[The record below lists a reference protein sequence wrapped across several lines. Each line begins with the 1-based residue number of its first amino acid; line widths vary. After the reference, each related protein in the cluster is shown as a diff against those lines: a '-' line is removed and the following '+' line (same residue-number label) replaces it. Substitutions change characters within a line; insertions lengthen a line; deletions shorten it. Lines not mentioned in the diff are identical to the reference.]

1 MFGFFKSSSSSDT
14 TEIKDYGVFTDGINL
29 TNNKNKEINAQNEV
43 IRSIRAILQSDDVF
57 MGPIRDSSVKALES
71 AENKLSIIEENL
83 ATISMYLAKTSESY
97 QNADSKAC
105 EVISLNTQTGKM
117 EIKKGVYGAQYKAPS
132 GANLSKDQYDF
143 INTIKDYAIESYNE
157 TGVLPSLTIA
167 QAIHESGWGK
177 YAINGNLYGI
187 KARGKW
193 KGGSKVTTT
202 QEYVNGSYITKQD
215 SFRTYSPER
224 QPGESDEDYKKRQW
238 YLSTMDHGQFL
249 VDNSRYEHVLTATNY
264 KQAAYEVKKAGYAT
278 GAQYAEHI
286 IETVEQYGLN
296 QWDPAPSQK

>member
-29 TNNKNKEINAQNEV
+29 TNNKNKEINAQNEA

-83 ATISMYLAKTSESY
+83 STVSMYLAKTSESY

-105 EVISLNTQTGKM
+105 EIISLNTQTGKM
-117 EIKKGVYGAQYKAPS
+117 EIKTGVYGAQYKAPS

-177 YAINGNLYGI
+177 SAIEGNLFGI
-187 KARGKW
+187 KYRRGDNT
-193 KGGSKVTTT
+193 GSKVTTT
-202 QEYVNGSYITKQD
+202 QEYVNGEYITTQA
-215 SFRTYSPER
+215 SFRTYKLKR
-224 QPGESDEDYKKRQW
+224 LPGESDKEYRNRQW
-238 YLSTMDHGQFL
+238 RESTKDHGHFL
-249 VDNSRYEHVLTATNY
+249 VDNPRYAKVLTAKDYET
-264 KQAAYEVKKAGYAT
+264 ACREVKKAGYAT
-278 GAQYAEHI
+278 GANYDDHI
-286 IETVEQYGLN
+286 IDHIRKYGLD
-296 QWDPAPSQK
+296 QWDPK